1 MTKYRILK
9 QTYENGKE
17 LFFIQYKFLN
27 LFWIQKWVNVGI
39 LEEKVVFGSL
49 QEAKRWIKDQST
61 LIEVKK
67 GWNLK
72 KEEIINPWN

>member
-1 MTKYRILK
+1 MTKYRIIK

-27 LFWIQKWVNVGI
+27 IFWRQKWRNVGI
-39 LEEKVVFGSL
+39 LEEKVVFESL
-49 QEAKRWIKDQST
+49 QGAKRWIKDQST

-72 KEEIINPWN
+72 KEEIINP

>member
-1 MTKYRILK
+1 MAKYRILK
-9 QTYENGKE
+9 ETYENGKE

-27 LFWIQKWVNVGI
+27 LFWIQKWINVGI
-39 LEEKVVFGSL
+39 LEEKVVFESL
-49 QEAKRWIKDQST
+49 QGAKRWIKDQST

-72 KEEIINPWN
+72 KEEIINP

>member
-1 MTKYRILK
+1 MAKYRILK

-27 LFWIQKWVNVGI
+27 LFWIQKWVIVGI
-39 LEEKVVFGSL
+39 LEEKVVFESL

-72 KEEIINPWN
+72 KEEIINP

>member
-1 MTKYRILK
+1 MAKYRILK
-9 QTYENGKE
+9 ETYENGKE

-27 LFWIQKWVNVGI
+27 LFWRQKWRNVGI
-39 LEEKVVFGSL
+39 LEEKVVFESL
-49 QEAKRWIKDQST
+49 QGAKRWIKDQST

-72 KEEIINPWN
+72 KEEIINP

>member
-9 QTYENGKE
+9 ETYENGKE

-27 LFWIQKWVNVGI
+27 IFWRQKWRNVGI
-39 LEEKVVFGSL
+39 LEEKVVFESL
-49 QEAKRWIKDQST
+49 QGAKRWIKDQST

-72 KEEIINPWN
+72 KEEIINP

>member
-9 QTYENGKE
+9 QAYENGKE

-27 LFWIQKWVNVGI
+27 LFWRQKWINVGI
-39 LEEKVVFGSL
+39 LEEKVEFESL
-49 QEAKRWIKDQST
+49 QGAKRWIKDQST

-72 KEEIINPWN
+72 KEEIINPRN

>member
-27 LFWIQKWVNVGI
+27 LFWIQKWINIGI
-39 LEEKVVFGSL
+39 LEEKVVFESL
-49 QEAKRWIKDQST
+49 QGAKRWIKDQST

-72 KEEIINPWN
+72 KEEIINP

>member
-1 MTKYRILK
+1 MAKYRILK
-9 QTYENGKE
+9 ETYENGKE

-27 LFWIQKWVNVGI
+27 IFWRQKWRNVGI
-39 LEEKVVFGSL
+39 LEEKVVFESL
-49 QEAKRWIKDQST
+49 QGAKRWIKDQST

-72 KEEIINPWN
+72 KEEIINP

>member
-9 QTYENGKE
+9 QAYENGKE

-27 LFWIQKWVNVGI
+27 LFWRQKWRNVGI
-39 LEEKVVFGSL
+39 LEEKVVFESL

-72 KEEIINPWN
+72 QEEIINP

>member
-9 QTYENGKE
+9 ETYENGKE

-27 LFWIQKWVNVGI
+27 IFWRQKWRNVGI
-39 LEEKVVFGSL
+39 LEEKVVFESL
-49 QEAKRWIKDQST
+49 QGAKRWIKDQST

-72 KEEIINPWN
+72 QEEIINP

>member
-27 LFWIQKWVNVGI
+27 LFWIQKWVIVGI
-39 LEEKVVFGSL
+39 LEEKVVFESL
-49 QEAKRWIKDQST
+49 QGAKRWIKDQST

-72 KEEIINPWN
+72 KEEIINP

>member
-27 LFWIQKWVNVGI
+27 LFWRQKWINVGI
-39 LEEKVVFGSL
+39 LEEKVEFESL

-67 GWNLK
+67 EWNLK
-72 KEEIINPWN
+72 KEEIINP

>member
-27 LFWIQKWVNVGI
+27 LFWIQKWRNVGI
-39 LEEKVVFGSL
+39 LEEKVEFESL

-67 GWNLK
+67 EWNLK
-72 KEEIINPWN
+72 KEEIINP

>member
-1 MTKYRILK
+1 MAKYRILK
-9 QTYENGKE
+9 ETYENGKE

-27 LFWIQKWVNVGI
+27 LFWIQKWVIVGI
-39 LEEKVVFGSL
+39 LEEKVVFESL
-49 QEAKRWIKDQST
+49 QEAKRWIKDKST

-72 KEEIINPWN
+72 KEEIINP

>member
-9 QTYENGKE
+9 ETYENGKE

-27 LFWIQKWVNVGI
+27 LFWRQKWRNVGI
-39 LEEKVVFGSL
+39 FEEKVVFESL
-49 QEAKRWIKDQST
+49 KGAKRWIKDQST

-72 KEEIINPWN
+72 EEEIINP

>member
-27 LFWIQKWVNVGI
+27 LFWRQKWRNVGI
-39 LEEKVVFGSL
+39 LEEKVVFESL
-49 QEAKRWIKDQST
+49 QGAKRWIKDQST
-61 LIEVKK
+61 LIEVKN

-72 KEEIINPWN
+72 KEEIINP

>member
-27 LFWIQKWVNVGI
+27 LFWRQKWRNVGI
-39 LEEKVVFGSL
+39 LEEKVVFESL
-49 QEAKRWIKDQST
+49 QGAKRWIKDQST

-67 GWNLK
+67 GWDLK
-72 KEEIINPWN
+72 KEEIINP

>member
-27 LFWIQKWVNVGI
+27 IFWRQKWRNVGI
-39 LEEKVVFGSL
+39 LEEKVVFESL

-72 KEEIINPWN
+72 KEEIINP

>member
-27 LFWIQKWVNVGI
+27 LFWIQKWVIVGI
-39 LEEKVVFGSL
+39 LEEKVVFESL
-49 QEAKRWIKDQST
+49 QGAKRWIKDQST

-67 GWNLK
+67 RWNLK
-72 KEEIINPWN
+72 KKEIINP

>member
-27 LFWIQKWVNVGI
+27 LFWIQKWINVGI
-39 LEEKVVFGSL
+39 LEEKVVFESL
-49 QEAKRWIKDQST
+49 QEAKRWIKAQST

-72 KEEIINPWN
+72 KEEIINP

>member
-27 LFWIQKWVNVGI
+27 LFWIQKWVIVGI
-39 LEEKVVFGSL
+39 LEEKVVFESL

-72 KEEIINPWN
+72 KEEIINP

>member
-9 QTYENGKE
+9 QTYKNGKE

-27 LFWIQKWVNVGI
+27 IFWRQKWRNVGI
-39 LEEKVVFGSL
+39 LEEKVVFESL

-72 KEEIINPWN
+72 KEEIINP

>member
-9 QTYENGKE
+9 ETYENGKE

-27 LFWIQKWVNVGI
+27 IFWRQKWRNVGI
-39 LEEKVVFGSL
+39 LEEKVVFESL
-49 QEAKRWIKDQST
+49 QGAKRWIKDQST

-67 GWNLK
+67 RWNLK
-72 KEEIINPWN
+72 KEEIINP

>member
-27 LFWIQKWVNVGI
+27 LFWIQKWINVGI
-39 LEEKVVFGSL
+39 LEEKVVFESL
-49 QEAKRWIKDQST
+49 QGAKRWIKDQST

-72 KEEIINPWN
+72 KEEIINP

>member
-9 QTYENGKE
+9 ETYENGKE

-27 LFWIQKWVNVGI
+27 IFWRQKWRNFGI
-39 LEEKVVFGSL
+39 LEEKVVFESL
-49 QEAKRWIKDQST
+49 QEAKRWIKDKST

-72 KEEIINPWN
+72 KEEIINP

>member
-27 LFWIQKWVNVGI
+27 LFWIQKWVNIGI
-39 LEEKVVFGSL
+39 LEEKVVFESL

-72 KEEIINPWN
+72 KEEIINP

>member
-9 QTYENGKE
+9 ETYENGKE

-27 LFWIQKWVNVGI
+27 IFWRQKWRNVGI
-39 LEEKVVFGSL
+39 LEEKVVFESL

-72 KEEIINPWN
+72 KEEIINP